1 MTATVQILHGDLV
14 MARIIYS
21 PGFFVDISVEKSF
34 RVKEP
39 PDGPLRPKDSTQTY
53 SWAEALDRYF
63 NEVIFEARN
72 DLLPNEPPRTGSARE
87 HRTLFLTAARILEN
101 NLAAHGFRFRVSFG

>member
-1 MTATVQILHGDLV
+1 MSVTVQILHGDLV

-21 PGFFVDISVEKSF
+21 PGFFVDINVEKSF

-39 PDGPLRPKDSTQTY
+39 PYGTLRPKESAQSH
-53 SWAEALDRYF
+53 SWPEALDKYF

-87 HRTLFLTAARILEN
+87 HRTLFLTAARVLEK
-101 NLAAHGFRFRVSFG
+101 NLATHGFRFRVSFG

>member
-1 MTATVQILHGDLV
+1 MSVTVQILHGDFV

-21 PGFFVDISVEKSF
+21 PGFFVEISVEKSF
-34 RVKEP
+34 QTKEP
-39 PDGPLRPKDSTQTY
+39 PYGPLRPKESTQTD
-53 SWAEALDRYF
+53 SWPEALDRYF

-87 HRTLFLTAARILEN
+87 HRTLFLTAARVLEK
-101 NLAAHGFRFRVSFG
+101 NLATHGFRFRVSFG